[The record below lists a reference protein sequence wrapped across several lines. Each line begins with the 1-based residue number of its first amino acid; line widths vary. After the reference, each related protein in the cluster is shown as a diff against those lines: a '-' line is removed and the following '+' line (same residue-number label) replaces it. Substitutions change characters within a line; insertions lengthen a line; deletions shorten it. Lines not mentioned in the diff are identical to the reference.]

1 MRHLETKREAAE
13 RRRVALMSKGIA
25 QFLERTS
32 QDTSNEDDLE
42 TYQAGSQVDQSHTIG
57 NGPAPNTA
65 TQATDHTVV
74 EKESV
79 LDKIRFTLDQAAQIL
94 RDSLELTVG
103 GVVFLDTAIGYSDTG
118 NTEAYL
124 DSTTDIGSQVKVEKQ
139 EEEQRDASIESSTQP
154 TLSPNDGNVR
164 EVSQESTRI
173 SGDEHKAAKVLA
185 MSTARETTWDP
196 DANVLD
202 AKTLQ
207 SLIKTYSKGNVWYTD
222 KEGFFSSLEQINE
235 LQETPSRSPSGRRRS
250 MPLIDPRRQKAE
262 ATMLARI
269 FQGARQI
276 IFLPLWDAGSS
287 KCP

>member
-25 QFLERTS
+25 KFLERTS
-32 QDTSNEDDLE
+32 QQTSNEDDLE
-42 TYQAGSQVDQSHTIG
+42 PQQDDADQTPTND
-57 NGPAPNTA
+57 NGPIASTA
-65 TQATDHTVV
+65 TQANSSSAI

-79 LDKIRFTLDQAAQIL
+79 LDKIRFTLDQAAEIL
-94 RDSLELTVG
+94 RDSLELNVG

-124 DSTTDIGSQVKVEKQ
+124 DSTTDIGSQVEVEKQ
-139 EEEQRDASIESSTQP
+139 EEKRRKASNESGTRPSLKPADRLGQ
-154 TLSPNDGNVR
+154 
-164 EVSQESTRI
+164 EVSQESTRTY
-173 SGDEHKAAKVLA
+173 GDEHKAAKVLA
-185 MSTARETTWDP
+185 MSTAREATWNP

-207 SLIKTYSKGNVWYTD
+207 SLINTYPKGNVWYID
-222 KEGFFSSLEQINE
+222 EEGFFSSLEQMNE
-235 LQETPSRSPSGRRRS
+235 LQETPSTSPSGRRKS
-250 MPLIDPRRQKAE
+250 VDPTHQKAE

-276 IFLPLWDAGSS
+276 IFLPLWDAGGS
-287 KCP
+287 KYP